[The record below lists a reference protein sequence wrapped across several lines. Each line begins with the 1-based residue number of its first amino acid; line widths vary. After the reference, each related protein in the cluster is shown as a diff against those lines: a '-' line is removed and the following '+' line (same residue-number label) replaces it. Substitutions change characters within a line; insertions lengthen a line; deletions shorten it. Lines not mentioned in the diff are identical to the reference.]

1 MAKFKL
7 PESLKSWKVA
17 ERLDDVNGNAVY
29 KVSKK
34 EIDGSTTN
42 AVLTQITYQDEN
54 YNDDNIDYLLNESDF
69 IQSIIDIGRV
79 SNYLAVATNDNERK
93 KIFDLFI
100 VTEDIP
106 SLAEV
111 LQNTKMEEED
121 IVDFGIQMSE
131 VLGKLEDNKIFHGN
145 IKPDNIYVTPS
156 KRYKLGGF
164 IDAESKVNDLT
175 YVAPEIQ
182 RNEKADYTTDIYS
195 TGLVMYS
202 MANDGFLPFED
213 TDVSP
218 KEAMVKRF
226 EGENVTAPQ
235 NGSEKLKS
243 VIVIACQPES
253 KNRWKNAG
261 NLKNA
266 LNAIQTENNDDEEA
280 KENVIVPETTEFEG
294 NVFEQDNAEDQDDD
308 KSTNTAA
315 AVGAG
320 IAAGAAAVGAGI
332 AAASATGKDSPA
344 EAPDINDAPEAVKEA
359 EAPSDIE
366 QLERELDSKSDPGF
380 VNKNTPENTGADN
393 ADKDNQYETHDND
406 NFDVPS
412 DNEIDNRVFDNYQTK
427 VFSLNDAINSG
438 EKDYGDY
445 FDEPEPKPEP
455 QNEPEAAEGAQEQGK
470 FEDYTVFD
478 DRNDPDGQKPKK
490 SRKGLVIGI
499 IIGIILLLALL
510 GTFLFFAFQKGLF
523 GGFNPF
529 DNNTQT
535 TTSAVEETTVQ
546 RATTEA
552 KKQQPTTAP
561 STTVPAT
568 QKPTD
573 PSVKSLIRVV
583 GEPLE
588 TAKQMLEAEGF
599 NVVIGEYYYDDFYYE
614 GNVVSQYPE
623 AYTEVEPGSTI
634 TLNISLGPD
643 KNQQSSQSSEE
654 EKEEESNDESSA
666 PGYSY
671 SNSSYLSEDT
681 VKNMSSSEV
690 DLAINEIY
698 ARHGLIFT
706 NPELDSYFRSQDWYT
721 PRYTISEFD
730 MGVLNEY
737 EEANFNLLLRYR

>member
-7 PESLKSWKVA
+7 PEPLRSWKVI
-17 ERLDDVNGNAVY
+17 ERLEDVNGKAVY

-42 AVLTQITYQDEN
+42 AVLTQITYQGEN
-54 YNDDNIDYLLNESDF
+54 YNDENIDYLLNESDF
-69 IQSIIDIGRV
+69 IRSIIDIGRV
-79 SNYLAVATNDNERK
+79 SNYLDVGTNENERK
-93 KIFDLFI
+93 KEFDLFI

-106 SLAEV
+106 SLAEE
-111 LQNTKMEEED
+111 LQTKNMEEDD
-121 IVDFGIQMSE
+121 IVDFGLQMSE
-131 VLGKLEDNKIFHGN
+131 ILEKLEENKIFHGN
-145 IKPDNIYVTPS
+145 IKPDNIYVTPDG
-156 KRYKLGGF
+156 RYKLGGF

-195 TGLVMYS
+195 TGLLMYS
-202 MANDGFLPFED
+202 LANEGQLPFEES
-213 TDVSP
+213 DVTP

-226 EGENVTAPQ
+226 EGETVPPPQ

-243 VIVIACQPES
+243 VIMIACQPEN

-266 LNAIQTENNDDEEA
+266 LNAIQAENKEDKEA
-280 KENVIVPETTEFEG
+280 KENVIVPETTDFED
-294 NVFEQDNAEDQDDD
+294 NVFEQDNKDDD
-308 KSTNTAA
+308 ADKDDNNAA

-320 IAAGAAAVGAGI
+320 ILAGAAAVGAGI
-332 AAASATGKDSPA
+332 AAANAAGD
-344 EAPDINDAPEAVKEA
+344 DN
-359 EAPSDIE
+359 APSDIE
-366 QLERELDSKSDPGF
+366 QLEKELDSKSDPGF
-380 VNKNTPENTGADN
+380 AD
-393 ADKDNQYETHDND
+393 DNDQYESLNND
-406 NFDVPS
+406 NFDVPA

-427 VFSLNDAINSG
+427 VFSLNDAIKSG

-445 FDEPEPKPEP
+445 FDEPEPEP
-455 QNEPEAAEGAQEQGK
+455 KNEPEASEGVQQPGE

-478 DRNDPDGQKPKK
+478 DHDDPDGQKPKK
-490 SRKGLVIGI
+490 SKKGLIIAI
-499 IIGIILLLALL
+499 IIGIVVLLALL
-510 GTFLFFAFQKGLF
+510 GTFAYFAVEKGLIP
-523 GGFNPF
+523 NPF
-529 DNNTQT
+529 EQTQT
-535 TTSAVEETTVQ
+535 TSATEETTVQ
-546 RATTEA
+546 PTTDA

-561 STTVPAT
+561 ATTVPT
-568 QKPTD
+568 TTKPTE
-573 PSVKSLIRVV
+573 PALKSLIRVV

-588 TAKQMLEAEGF
+588 TAKQMLEAEGY

-614 GNVVSQYPE
+614 GNVISQYPE

-634 TLNISLGPD
+634 TLNISLGPEQ
-643 KNQQSSQSSEE
+643 KTSSET
-654 EKEEESNDESSA
+654 SESSEDEDDDDNGDNGDS
-666 PGYSY
+666 GYSY

-690 DLAINEIY
+690 NLAINEIY

-737 EEANFNLLLRYR
+737 EEANFNLLLQYR